1 MGFASLWQR
10 LRGRTPHASPAGGG
24 RPIPDALWQATLWE
38 HGFLQALPTDEQGRL
53 RQLASHFL
61 AQKEFHGAQGLE
73 VTDAMAVAIAA
84 QACLPLL
91 HWGAPEQALRW
102 YGDFVGIVVHPGEV
116 VARRE
121 AVDEAGV
128 VHQFDEVLSGE
139 AMEHGPVML
148 SWQDVAAA
156 GTSAETGYN
165 VVVHE
170 FAHKIDM
177 CNGEPD
183 GCPPLPA
190 GFMGATSPRA
200 ARAAWLTV
208 LEPAFD
214 AFREQV
220 IIAERF
226 GGAEPWLD
234 PYGAESPTEFF
245 AVACE
250 AYFVNRS
257 RFSEEFA
264 DLLPLFDVFFRPA
277 APSAG

>member
-1 MGFASLWQR
+1 M
-10 LRGRTPHASPAGGG
+10 
-24 RPIPDALWQATLWE
+24 
-38 HGFLQALPTDEQGRL
+38 
-53 RQLASHFL
+53 
-61 AQKEFHGAQGLE
+61 
-73 VTDAMAVAIAA
+73 
-84 QACLPLL
+84 
-91 HWGAPEQALRW
+91 
-102 YGDFVGIVVHPGEV
+102 VH
-116 VARRE
+116 
-121 AVDEAGV
+121 
-128 VHQFDEVLSGE
+128 HYDEVLSGE

-156 GTSAETGYN
+156 GSSAETGYN

-200 ARAAWLTV
+200 AHAAWRAV

-250 AYFVNRS
+250 AYFVNRV
-257 RFSEEFA
+257 RFGEEFA
-264 DLLPLFDVFFRPA
+264 DLLPLFDAFFRPA
-277 APSAG
+277 VQPAG